1 MMSQVTT
8 FFSLYRRS
16 RTLAWC
22 THVHTHTH
30 TPKWRSRDVTK
41 LCGNIFLSPCSFAP
55 VDWERG
61 REEENLRGGEGIEGN
76 LIFLL
81 VDTIVE
87 KYFSF
92 QRKTNKKAWKF
103 KEESF
108 ISIYFEYLYYGTFFF
123 SVLLH
128 PDTNKGKLLHSY
140 KRDLVESLTRIS
152 VISQYLKK
160 LHQVSKNLKLFFKH
174 KFAS

>member
-108 ISIYFEYLYYGTFFF
+108 ISIYFEYLYYGTFFSQSCYIPIRIRENYF
-123 SVLLH
+123 IVTRETLWKVL
-128 PDTNKGKLLHSY
+128 PEYQLL
-140 KRDLVESLTRIS
+140 VNI
-152 VISQYLKK
+152 
-160 LHQVSKNLKLFFKH
+160 
-174 KFAS
+174 